1 MSLSLLSAQ
10 SIPFVA
16 ERRPVAMRNA
26 ALSVRNLKRSLR
38 VLETLGVDPSLG
50 ASADLMGQVTVFA
63 INVLEVVRRELVVV
77 LVL

>member
-1 MSLSLLSAQ
+1 MPSDT
-10 SIPFVA
+10 

-50 ASADLMGQVTVFA
+50 ASPNLMDQVTLFRDKFGLHGSVTFS
-63 INVLEVVRRELVVV
+63 
-77 LVL
+77 